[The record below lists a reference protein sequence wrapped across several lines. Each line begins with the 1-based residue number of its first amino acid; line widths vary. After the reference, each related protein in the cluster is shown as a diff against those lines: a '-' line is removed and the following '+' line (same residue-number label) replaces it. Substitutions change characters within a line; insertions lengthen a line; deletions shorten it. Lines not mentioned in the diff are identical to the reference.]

1 MKTKKLLTPYRITA
15 ISLKKFLH
23 DDCLTMSSSVSFAFL
38 LSIIPFAT
46 LNMFIFNLIQRIIFP
61 ESVLADTIRDFLA
74 REMVQFFP
82 LITEEWVKTYII
94 YSNNTISSFR
104 VINFVLLPIVSGL
117 VFKTLESSY
126 RKIFHLPTRHLLLSQ
141 ALYALLTIFIVLLL
155 FITSFTWN
163 IISTPLMRIISLL
176 NEAPYFSTIDTFL
189 NNNPILPKVNFL
201 SVFLILFF
209 YFATVKIFLPQVK
222 IKRRYKLFSGVVFF
236 LLWLFAREIFQMY
249 IEHISKVNLLYGSLS
264 SIIII
269 LLWMFYSALA
279 LLFSIELLYVLHA
292 KEHKK

>member
-46 LNMFIFNLIQRIIFP
+46 LNMFIFNLIQKIIFP
-61 ESVLADTIRDFLA
+61 ESVLADTIRDFFA

-94 YSNNTISSFR
+94 YSNNTLSSFR
-104 VINFVLLPIVSGL
+104 VINFILLPIVSGL

-126 RKIFHLPTRHLLLSQ
+126 RKIFHLPARHLLLSQ

-163 IISTPLMRIISLL
+163 IISAPLMRIVSLL
-176 NEAPYFSTIDTFL
+176 NETPYFSTIDTFL
-189 NNNPILPKVNFL
+189 NNNPVLPKVNFL

-209 YFATVKIFLPQVK
+209 YLATVKIFLPQVK
-222 IKRRYKLFSGVVFF
+222 IKRRYKLFSGVIFF
-236 LLWLFAREIFQMY
+236 LLWLFAREMFQMY

-292 KEHKK
+292 KEHK